1 MKILKA
7 IFSFLGKVLKFFFI
21 KKSCCEYSDT
31 CRIKDEN
38 EEQKNG

>member
-21 KKSCCEYSDT
+21 KKSCCEYSDAGSV
-31 CRIKDEN
+31 KDE
-38 EEQKNG
+38 EK